1 MGPHLPGSLE
11 GARVVIDK
19 ESHRKHL
26 GPMSTD

>member
-11 GARVVIDK
+11 GARAVTGK

-26 GPMSTD
+26 GPMSTG